1 MESMLLRPEQAAEWL
16 NIGRSK
22 VYELMRSGQLQS
34 VQIGACRRIP
44 KAALIDYVDG
54 LRVTVPTS

>member
-16 NIGRSK
+16 NIGLK